1 MKKLTF
7 LFCTLVCAGAL
18 SAQTYYITGSS
29 ATLFGASWDPAK
41 MALDE
46 QPDGTYAKTFTTCV
60 IDKEYQF
67 KITNGDWDNDNGGK
81 TWGFSDLTSVPEG
94 VTGVTEGTGKN
105 NIVCTT
111 YDANMTVVF
120 DPVAGKITL
129 TGVFKGTP
137 KPLSYFAL
145 HGNFTGGW
153 KDTDNFTISDDASTA
168 TLSMTLAAG
177 SYEFGARIGSSDN
190 WSSSGETI
198 TRASNSADFTKSGGN
213 NKLTADVAG
222 TYTFTYTVA
231 TKVLV
236 VTYPEATGGEGGE
249 GGESGGSASDY
260 YLVGY
265 INGADY
271 GCEADAANL
280 GKYKFVD
287 GKLTATFTAK
297 SYVFVKTGDNN
308 NWYMS
313 ETYVEPA
320 ESATATLKSANES
333 IKEKLGV
340 PGNVEVHF
348 TLTVNGD
355 GTLTLAYTTDGEG
368 GGNTDPDPE
377 PDPEPGR
384 IVIKVQIPDD
394 LTAWDYTVEPYVYSW
409 ATGAEG
415 KFAAQ
420 PMSLVDGW
428 YTHTFDVAVANF
440 IIVNG
445 NDWPEGTSRQSV
457 NMENV
462 TADACYI
469 MGNGEEIKDDDG
481 SSWKKT
487 LTATECEATALQAVT
502 VANIYANN
510 GRIYGA
516 EGMRIYTVS
525 GMDVTDQNGQLN
537 GIYIVKAQ
545 TGVYKIAVK

>member
-7 LFCTLVCAGAL
+7 LLCALMCAGAL

-41 MALDE
+41 MALDA
-46 QPDGTYAKTFTTCV
+46 QADGTYAKTFTTCV
-60 IDKEYQF
+60 IGKEYQF
-67 KITNGDWDNDNGGK
+67 KITNGAWDSAPGGQ
-81 TWGFSDLTSVPEG
+81 TWGFSDLTSAPEG
-94 VTGVTEGTGKN
+94 VTGNSDN

-120 DPVAGKITL
+120 DPAKEGKITL
-129 TGVFKGTP
+129 TGTFTNGSGADPGTTTYYM
-137 KPLSYFAL
+137 KHSW
-145 HGNFTGGW
+145 NGGDWTW
-153 KDTDNFTISDDASTA
+153 KE
-168 TLSMTLAAG
+168 LAANGDGTYSIRDIYGG
-177 SYEFGARIGSSDN
+177 SGCNWNTQAKDDNSKWISNPTLLGSPAKGDSAVFTLDPTA
-190 WSSSGETI
+190 GDKTI
-198 TRASNSADFTKSGGN
+198 TITKIG
-213 NKLTADVAG
+213 
-222 TYTFTYTVA
+222 
-231 TKVLV
+231 
-236 VTYPEATGGEGGE
+236 ATGGEGGE

-368 GGNTDPDPE
+368 GGNPDPDPDPE

-445 NDWPEGTSRQSV
+445 NDWPKDTRRQSV

-469 MGNGEEIKDDDG
+469 MGNGEEIEG
-481 SSWKKT
+481 EGPTWNKT

-502 VANIYANN
+502 VTDIYACN